1 MSGEIRTQGTQVYIY
16 DKTATPSA
24 DVKQIPNVVD
34 IGEFGP
40 QADDIDVTNFDS
52 AAKEYLT
59 GLADNGELTLQL
71 NLDPASPAHRL
82 LDANAGKGERFKFAV
97 CLSDGTAAPT
107 LVSTVFTAPTGRTSY
122 LFEASVKAFRRA
134 IKTNDANRVNCVLRI
149 SGAIAT
155 TWKA

>member
-1 MSGEIRTQGTQVYIY
+1 MSGEVRTQGTKVYILEAP
-16 DKTATPSA
+16 TTVSA
-24 DVKQIPNVVD
+24 IPNVVD

-52 AAKEYLT
+52 TAKEYLT

-71 NLDPASPAHRL
+71 NLDPGNAVHQL
-82 LDANAGKGERFKFAV
+82 LDSKAGKGDKFKFIV
-97 CLSDGTAAPT
+97 CLSDGSAAPT
-107 LVSTVFTAPTGRTSY
+107 ATAGVITAPTGRTSY
-122 LFEASVKAFRRA
+122 AFEASVKAFRRA

-155 TWKA
+155 VWKAA

>member
-1 MSGEIRTQGTQVYIY
+1 MSGEVRTQGTKVYVL
-16 DKTATPSA
+16 DTLSTVTA
-24 DVKQIPNVVD
+24 IPNVVD

-40 QADDIDVTNFDS
+40 QADDIDITNFDS
-52 AAKEYLT
+52 TAKEYLT

-71 NLDPASPAHRL
+71 NLDPGDEMHQL
-82 LDANAGKGERFKFAV
+82 LDLNAGKGTKFKFIV

-107 LVSTVFTAPTGRTSY
+107 ASSGSITAPTGRTSY
-122 LFEASVKAFRRA
+122 QFEASVKAFRRA

-155 TWKA
+155 TWKSA

>member
-1 MSGEIRTQGTQVYIY
+1 MSGEIRTQGTQVYIH
-16 DKTATPSA
+16 DTTGTPS
-24 DVKQIPNVVD
+24 VKAIPNVVD

-40 QADDIDVTNFDS
+40 QADDIDITNFDS
-52 AAKEYLT
+52 AAKEFLT

-71 NLDPASPAHRL
+71 NLDPSNAAHRL
-82 LDANAGKGERFKFAV
+82 LDAKAGNGERFKFAV

-107 LVSTVFTAPTGRTSY
+107 LASTVFTAPTGRTSY
-122 LFEASVKAFRRA
+122 IFEASVKAFRRA

-155 TWKA
+155 TWKSP